1 MRFST
6 LHAIAAASL
15 LAFSWSAHA
24 INITMGGCSAGADGL
39 STCQPGA
46 SVVTFNSGSMP
57 SDFTNVGGSGG
68 HIVTGSVNGQYAA
81 PVGDS
86 TAYLAVP
93 NSTSTG
99 AVSATPGG
107 SYNYFGIYWGSID
120 QFNTLT
126 FLDDGTQVGSF
137 SGATVIADTT
147 LEGNQVAAG
156 SNEYVNFYFGTQTF
170 NTVLI
175 SSTNYAFESDNLA
188 FGDTALNVPEPM
200 SAGLLGLGLVGFAG
214 MSRRRRVGRLIDAQ

>member
-6 LHAIAAASL
+6 FQAIAIAAL
-15 LAFSWSAHA
+15 LASSWSARA
-24 INITMGGCSAGADGL
+24 VTITVGGCSAGSEGL
-39 STCQPGA
+39 STCAPGA

-57 SDFTNVGGSGG
+57 AEFSNAGGSGG
-68 HIVTGSVNGQYAA
+68 HVVSGSVSGQYAA
-81 PVGDS
+81 PAGDS

-99 AVSATPGG
+99 AVSATLGG
-107 SYNYFGIYWGSID
+107 LYNYFGIYWGSID

-137 SGATVIADTT
+137 SGATVIADAS
-147 LEGNQVAAG
+147 LEGNQVDAG
-156 SNEYVNFYFGTQTF
+156 SNEYVNFYFGTQNF

-188 FGDTALNVPEPM
+188 FGDSPRVPEPV
-200 SAGLLGLGLVGFAG
+200 SAGLLGLGLVGLAAAN
-214 MSRRRRVGRLIDAQ
+214 RRRRVAPVRGA